1 MLGHEQRDVLDRGL
15 GVGALQEY
23 RVNAVHHYLILKVL
37 TEELVCILGGL
48 HLVDKCN
55 VGVCNAGNR
64 VHHSIQKL
72 RVVIDDILI
81 LAGDE
86 PCSDGLVTYA
96 DTLFA
101 LVVHLVQV
109 DFPVLTL
116 GEDNRAVVVG
126 YRGEQPARLG
136 ERLLNA
142 H

>member
-1 MLGHEQRDVLDRGL
+1 MFRW
-15 GVGALQEY
+15 
-23 RVNAVHHYLILKVL
+23 
-37 TEELVCILGGL
+37 
-48 HLVDKCN
+48 
-55 VGVCNAGNR
+55 
-64 VHHSIQKL
+64 S
-72 RVVIDDILI
+72 
-81 LAGDE
+81 
-86 PCSDGLVTYA
+86 VTYA

-101 LVVHLVQV
+101 LVVHLVQI

>member
-1 MLGHEQRDVLDRGL
+1 M
-15 GVGALQEY
+15 
-23 RVNAVHHYLILKVL
+23 
-37 TEELVCILGGL
+37 
-48 HLVDKCN
+48 
-55 VGVCNAGNR
+55 
-64 VHHSIQKL
+64 HHSIQKL
-72 RVVIDDILI
+72 RVIIDDILI

-101 LVVHLVQV
+101 LVVHLVQI